1 MEPFLRIILIPM
13 TSIEKLKFLSEAQVC
28 SIAETFGTPVFVYS
42 QTEIEKKC
50 EEALQFPNAFGLS
63 VRYAMKANPN
73 ANILKIMKA
82 KGICIDASS
91 EYEVTRALASGFPH
105 ASIMITS
112 QQFPKDLESFVKA
125 GVLFN
130 ACSLKQLEAYGK
142 SFPGG
147 SLSIRFNP
155 GLGSG
160 HTKKTDVGGVAS
172 AFGIWHEKLAEVKQL
187 VQKYNLIVTKVH
199 THIGSGSDPEVW
211 KAVAKYTLEYAEAF
225 ETVTTVSLGGGY
237 KVGRMADEKSTDLQK
252 IGEPVKQQFIDFA
265 QKHGRKLKLEIEPGT
280 FLIALCGALIASVDD
295 KIDTGPKGYT
305 FLKLDTGM
313 DANTRP
319 SLYGARHPLVTVKRN
334 GEAPN
339 KVEEYVVVG
348 HCCESGDL
356 FTQKE
361 GGEAV
366 TRPMAQAEIGDLVVM
381 EAIGA
386 YCSSM
391 STKNYNSFPETQEVL
406 LTNGGEAKLIRKKQ
420 DVAEIYKNE
429 ILVV

>member
-1 MEPFLRIILIPM
+1 M
-13 TSIEKLKFLSEAQVC
+13 TSIEKLKFLNEEQVR

-42 QTEIEKKC
+42 QKEIERRC
-50 EEALQFPNAFGLS
+50 EEALSFPNAFGLQ

-73 ANILKIMKA
+73 TNILKIMKQ
-82 KGICIDASS
+82 KGILIDASS
-91 EYEVTRALASGFPH
+91 EYEVSRALASGFP
-105 ASIMITS
+105 AESIMLTS
-112 QQFPKDLESFVKA
+112 QQFPKDLKKIIEL
-125 GVLFN
+125 GVSFN

-142 SFPGG
+142 LFPGG
-147 SLSIRFNP
+147 KVSIRFNP

-172 AFGIWHEKLAEVKQL
+172 AFGIWHEKLSEVRSLVKQ
-187 VQKYNLIVTKVH
+187 YNLNVEKVH

-225 ETVTTVSLGGGY
+225 ETVKVVSLGGGY

-265 QKHGRKLKLEIEPGT
+265 TQHNRKLILEIEPGT
-280 FLIALCGALIASVDD
+280 YLIALCGALVTRVDD
-295 KIDTGPKGYT
+295 KVDTGTKGFT

-319 SLYGARHPLVTVKRN
+319 SLYGARHPLVTVTKHPDTER
-334 GEAPN
+334 PI
-339 KVEEYVVVG
+339 EEYVVVG

-366 TRPMAQAEIGDLVVM
+366 TRPMARAEIDDYVVM
-381 EAIGA
+381 EAVGA

-391 STKNYNSFPETQEVL
+391 STKNYNSFPETGEVIL
-406 LTNGGEAKLIRKKQ
+406 LSSGETKWIRKPQ
-420 DVAEIYKNE
+420 SLEEIYKNE
-429 ILVV
+429 ISVI